1 MGDYWSTAR
10 ENDEIH
16 GRPTCGGTAPP
27 WEPCHG
33 GAKQLHRDAIIGRYG
48 ILTIDCQQPQLVPR
62 SMVTG
67 APLSHLPRARA
78 IDILQVACSLCLFF
92 LLSYPIPFLLPLLL
106 PPLAAASFE
115 PDGGSLVR
123 GLMPACLSVP
133 PPPPPPPT
141 LHPFPLYP
149 SPGLLQVFALS
160 ALTSTSTG
168 GVSATLA
175 GQPWRG
181 SQRRGS
187 QGGHRRPSI
196 PGRPRKTGPM
206 GRRPQ
211 GSHREAMGGQTVG
224 GHRRPSTNGRP
235 REPMAL
241 EREAMRELE
250 ANHGKQTHRRPQGT
264 ARPRSTPR
272 RN

>member
-10 ENDEIH
+10 ETDEIH

-33 GAKQLHRDAIIGRYG
+33 GAKQLHRDATIGRYG

-115 PDGGSLVR
+115 PDWGSLVR

-133 PPPPPPPT
+133 PPPPPPTMP
-141 LHPFPLYP
+141 PFPLYP
-149 SPGLLQVFALS
+149 SLGLLQVFALS
-160 ALTSTSTG
+160 ALMSTSTG

-241 EREAMRELE
+241 EREAMREPE
-250 ANHGKQTHRRPQGT
+250 ANHGKQTHRRPQET